1 MNTLAAPRTSSRA
14 ADPSTAINPSRA
26 LRRTRSNAP
35 SRAVV
40 RSARSASNARL
51 DAVVNGKVAD
61 ASTSAFF
68 IGIIVFI
75 GDGRQTTDDDD
86 DEESGDASP
95 SAVARLGHTAR
106 VVLWRANRC
115 ARARPR
121 PHESGGFNRHFY
133 VYPHMD
139 VLYIKYDIT
148 CNTNLK
154 FLRCGIKTS
163 NRHSFSL
170 LFGVKGRREA
180 LQGRPAVGLVHPF
193 HALTYSC
200 ALLILCAPLFYC
212 FALPSLSNGRESVAA
227 RPHT

>member
-68 IGIIVFI
+68 IGSIVFI
-75 GDGRQTTDDDD
+75 GDGRRTTDDDD

-115 ARARPR
+115 ARARP
-121 PHESGGFNRHFY
+121 HGSGGFNRHFY
-133 VYPHMD
+133 MYPHMD
-139 VLYIKYDIT
+139 VLYTKYGIT
-148 CNTNLK
+148 CNTNVT

-163 NRHSFSL
+163 NRPSFSL

-180 LQGRPAVGLVHPF
+180 LQGRPTVGLVHPF
-193 HALTYSC
+193 HALSASS
-200 ALLILCAPLFYC
+200 ALLIFFCA
-212 FALPSLSNGRESVAA
+212 AA
-227 RPHT
+227 